1 MFQVLWFVS
10 KMDFGVLMCV
20 LVATVDVKR
29 WWVWILECLAVVS
42 GSFVDFSRFMG
53 LIWVVLGG
61 LLCGWWWVLVFCWDC
76 SGGSIV
82 FFFWYGLWPCGWCWQ
97 VAMGRVWKSGEDLLS
112 KIERWKRWERFFFL
126 KYIYICIYLCSLYY
140 FNKLYEKLETGIYS

>member
-1 MFQVLWFVS
+1 MGLRIRDFWVEGLRKKIFLFQVLGFVS

-20 LVATVDVKR
+20 LVAMVDVKR

-42 GSFVDFSRFMG
+42 GSFVDFSRFMD
-53 LIWVVLGG
+53 LIWVFWVVLGG

-82 FFFWYGLWPCGWCWQ
+82 FFF
-97 VAMGRVWKSGEDLLS
+97 
-112 KIERWKRWERFFFL
+112 FFFVWVMAL
-126 KYIYICIYLCSLYY
+126 WVMLAGSNGKSMEEWRRFVKQNSEMEEMREI
-140 FNKLYEKLETGIYS
+140 FFFF

>member
-1 MFQVLWFVS
+1 MGLWIRDFWVEGLRKKRFLFQVLGFVS

-20 LVATVDVKR
+20 LVAMVDVKR

-53 LIWVVLGG
+53 LIWVFWVVPGG

-82 FFFWYGLWPCGWCWQ
+82 FFFFGYGLLPCG
-97 VAMGRVWKSGEDLLS
+97 
-112 KIERWKRWERFFFL
+112 
-126 KYIYICIYLCSLYY
+126 
-140 FNKLYEKLETGIYS
+140 

>member
-1 MFQVLWFVS
+1 
-10 KMDFGVLMCV
+10 MDFGVLMCV

-82 FFFWYGLWPCGWCWQ
+82 FFLVWVMALWVMLAGSN
-97 VAMGRVWKSGEDLLS
+97 GKSMEEWRRFV
-112 KIERWKRWERFFFL
+112 KQNREMEEMREIFFF
-126 KYIYICIYLCSLYY
+126 KYIYVYICVVYIILISCMK
-140 FNKLYEKLETGIYS
+140 N